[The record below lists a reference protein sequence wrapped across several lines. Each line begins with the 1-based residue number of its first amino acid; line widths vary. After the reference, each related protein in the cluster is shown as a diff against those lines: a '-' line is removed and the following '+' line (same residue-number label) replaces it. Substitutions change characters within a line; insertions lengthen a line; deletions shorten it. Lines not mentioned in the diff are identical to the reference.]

1 MKIIH
6 ILHLHYHP
14 KSTEQIL
21 KNKQKAMCVFIRLQY
36 TINHGEM
43 ITIFNNGKMLHSSK
57 LHTSDI
63 KYKYTKST

>member
-1 MKIIH
+1 
-6 ILHLHYHP
+6 
-14 KSTEQIL
+14 
-21 KNKQKAMCVFIRLQY
+21 MCVFIRLQY

-57 LHTSDI
+57 LYTSDI

>member
-14 KSTEQIL
+14 KSTERIL
-21 KNKQKAMCVFIRLQY
+21 KNKQKDKSVCRLQY

>member
-14 KSTEQIL
+14 KSIEQIL
-21 KNKQKAMCVFIRLQY
+21 KNKQKDKSVCRLH
-36 TINHGEM
+36 HGEM

>member
-1 MKIIH
+1 
-6 ILHLHYHP
+6 
-14 KSTEQIL
+14 
-21 KNKQKAMCVFIRLQY
+21 MCVFIRLQY
-36 TINHGEM
+36 TVNHGEM